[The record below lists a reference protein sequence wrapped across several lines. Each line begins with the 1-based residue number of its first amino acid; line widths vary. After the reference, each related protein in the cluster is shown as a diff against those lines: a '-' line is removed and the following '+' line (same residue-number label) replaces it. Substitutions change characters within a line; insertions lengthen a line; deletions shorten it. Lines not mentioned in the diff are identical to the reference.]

1 MTRIGLIG
9 AGGISELHLPAYED
23 HAEKATLAGVC
34 DVDAEKAES
43 VADDFGVEYW
53 TDHETFLNEADID
66 AVDIALPHHVHY
78 PVAKAALEAG
88 KHVLIEKPLA
98 PDLADCVELVDL
110 ADERELT
117 LLVGQMQRYH
127 PPYRALKERVDA
139 GELGEIRHAR
149 CDALV
154 NQADLFPE
162 GHWLY
167 DGEKAGGG
175 GVIGYSVHK
184 LDLLRYYLGDVTRA
198 AAWTRTVD
206 DAFEDAEDY
215 ATGMLEFESG
225 AIADFSVALSAPAM
239 PYTESFWLLGDDGVV
254 HTLPDGQQAE
264 GYVGSPTPRINAR
277 DDPEARKQFDE
288 VAVESD
294 GTDLPTADAFVN
306 EILHFVDC
314 VETGAEPLTSG
325 RDNLG
330 TMAAIRAIYE
340 SAARD
345 GERVTTDEVL
355 ADAREAAR

>member
-23 HAEKATLAGVC
+23 HSDEATLAGVC
-34 DVDAEKAES
+34 DVDAEKAEA
-43 VADDFGVEYW
+43 VAEDFGVDYW
-53 TDHETFLNEADID
+53 TDHETFLAEADID

-98 PDLADCVELVDL
+98 PSLSDCVELVES
-110 ADERELT
+110 ADERDLT

-139 GELGEIRHAR
+139 GELGQIRHAR

-154 NQADLFPE
+154 NQGDLFPE

-184 LDLLRYYLGDVTRA
+184 LDLLRYYLGDVERA

-239 PYTESFWLLGDDGVV
+239 PYTESFRLLGDDGVV
-254 HTLPDGQQAE
+254 HTLPDGQQQE

-277 DDPEARKQFDE
+277 DDPDRRKDFDE
-288 VAVESD
+288 VAGD
-294 GTDLPTADAFVN
+294 GTDLPTANAFVN

-314 VETGAEPLTSG
+314 VESGAEPLTSG

-330 TMAAIRAIYE
+330 TMAAIRAIYR